1 VAKPCGECRGRG
13 VKLRKVV
20 TEVRIPAGVDDG
32 MRVRIAG
39 EGERAPGGVAGDCY
53 CFINIEPHPLFERQG
68 DHLVCRVPI
77 TYSQAALGCTLEVP
91 TLDGRDTIEVKRGT
105 QSGDV
110 FHLHGQ
116 GMPDPHGR
124 GRGDLLVQ
132 VSIEV
137 PTRLSADE
145 EVLLRK
151 LAEVEH
157 KNVAPRRKS
166 FFETLKEYFAPAHET
181 GQEDHE

>member
-1 VAKPCGECRGRG
+1 
-13 VKLRKVV
+13 
-20 TEVRIPAGVDDG
+20 
-32 MRVRIAG
+32 
-39 EGERAPGGVAGDCY
+39 
-53 CFINIEPHPLFERQG
+53 
-68 DHLVCRVPI
+68 
-77 TYSQAALGCTLEVP
+77 
-91 TLDGRDTIEVKRGT
+91 
-105 QSGDV
+105 
-110 FHLHGQ
+110 
-116 GMPDPHGR
+116 MPDPHGR